1 MFCFKGS
8 CKMNISLIIDTE
20 SVLLINYF
28 TFARNLNRY
37 MKKLNLLFPVVL
49 FSVQSVFGQR
59 IDKETIS
66 FQLLKEPV
74 FTTDLANRNYTITV
88 KSPYNITKDDVL
100 RMSKEEY
107 QNQVNNYQT
116 NVETAKIEHQERLK
130 DYEAEVKKLQEKFK
144 LESAEY
150 NKLSAV
156 EKIAA
161 VNGAPILRL
170 PSRPVLNIP
179 PMPVYRQPDL
189 KDALIVDNKI
199 LASQMDVAGFSK
211 GGNYLDVLVEMER
224 TNFQDN
230 QGKTFANQ
238 PVRIVGKQNG
248 VVKLDKTYFSDFAEI
263 ASVPTNEINLNVHEK
278 RYLQRTMDRTRN
290 IINDN
295 FGYQT
300 INSSVTLE
308 TVKNKGDYDDLE
320 KAYIY
325 VTTNLKKLQAKSD
338 YAPNKVAME
347 NMQKGIEMWKTA
359 LGKVNYNDKKAL
371 YNQKI
376 GEYLYFNLIRLNL
389 ALGNYTEA
397 EKYLN
402 ELQEHLVDIK
412 LSYDAN
418 LELKRLEEKIYNN

>member
-1 MFCFKGS
+1 MFCFKNPF
-8 CKMNISLIIDTE
+8 KVNISLIIDTE
-20 SVLLINYF
+20 SVLLIIYF

-290 IINDN
+290 IINDH

-359 LGKVNYNDKKAL
+359 LGKVNYNDKKAF

>member
-1 MFCFKGS
+1 
-8 CKMNISLIIDTE
+8 
-20 SVLLINYF
+20 
-28 TFARNLNRY
+28 

-290 IINDN
+290 IINDH

>member
-1 MFCFKGS
+1 
-8 CKMNISLIIDTE
+8 
-20 SVLLINYF
+20 
-28 TFARNLNRY
+28 

>member
-1 MFCFKGS
+1 
-8 CKMNISLIIDTE
+8 
-20 SVLLINYF
+20 
-28 TFARNLNRY
+28 
-37 MKKLNLLFPVVL
+37 MKKLNLFFSIVV
-49 FSVQSVFGQR
+49 FSQCIYAQR

-74 FTTDLANRNYTITV
+74 FATDLANRNYTITV

-100 RMSKEEY
+100 RISKEDH
-107 QNQVNNYQT
+107 QRLVDNYQT

-179 PMPVYRQPDL
+179 PMPIYRQPDL
-189 KDALIVDNKI
+189 RDALIVDNKI
-199 LASQMDVAGFSK
+199 LASQMDVADFSK
-211 GGNYLDVLVEMER
+211 TGNYLDVVVEMER

-238 PVRIVGKQNG
+238 PVRIIGKQNG
-248 VVKLDKTYFSDFAEI
+248 AVKLDETYFSDFAEI
-263 ASVPTNEINLNVHEK
+263 ASVPTNELNLNYHEK
-278 RYLQRTMDRTRN
+278 NYLQRTMDRTRN
-290 IINDN
+290 IINDH

-300 INSSVTLE
+300 INSTVKLE

-338 YAPNKVAME
+338 YEPNKVAME
-347 NMQKGIEMWKTA
+347 NMQKGIDLWKSA
-359 LGKVNYNDKKAL
+359 LTKVDYNDKKAL

-376 GEYLYFNLIRLNL
+376 GEYLYFNLIRLNV
-389 ALGNYTEA
+389 AFGNYKEA

-418 LELKRLEEKIYNN
+418 LELKKLEEKIYNN

>member
-1 MFCFKGS
+1 
-8 CKMNISLIIDTE
+8 
-20 SVLLINYF
+20 
-28 TFARNLNRY
+28 
-37 MKKLNLLFPVVL
+37 MKKLYCFSIIPLFFFTVS
-49 FSVQSVFGQR
+49 FAQR

-74 FTTDLANRNYTITV
+74 FPTDLKDRTYVLTV

-100 RMSKEEY
+100 RISKEDH
-107 QNQVNNYQT
+107 QNQVDNYQA
-116 NVETAKIEHQERLK
+116 NVETAKTEHQERLN
-130 DYEAEVKKLQEKFK
+130 DYDIEVKKLQEKYK

-150 NKLSAV
+150 SKLSAV
-156 EKIAA
+156 EKIATT
-161 VNGAPILRL
+161 NGAPILRL

-189 KDALIVDNKI
+189 RDALIVDNKI

-211 GGNYLDVLVEMER
+211 GGTYLNIEIEMER

-238 PVRIVGKQNG
+238 PVRIIGKQNG

-295 FGYQT
+295 FGYQA
-300 INSSVTLE
+300 INSVVSLE

-338 YAPNKVAME
+338 YAPNKAAME
-347 NMQKGIEMWKTA
+347 NMQKGIDLWKNA
-359 LGKVNYNDKKAL
+359 LTKVNYSDKKAL
-371 YNQKI
+371 YNEKI
-376 GEYLYFNLIRLNL
+376 GEYLYFNLIRLNI
-389 ALGNYTEA
+389 ALGNYQEA

-418 LELKRLEEKIYNN
+418 LELKKLEEKIYNN

>member
-1 MFCFKGS
+1 
-8 CKMNISLIIDTE
+8 
-20 SVLLINYF
+20 
-28 TFARNLNRY
+28 

-359 LGKVNYNDKKAL
+359 LTKVNYNDKKAL

>member
-1 MFCFKGS
+1 MVLYSSGIYFINKLFYFCAELT
-8 CKMNISLIIDTE
+8 IS
-20 SVLLINYF
+20 
-28 TFARNLNRY
+28 
-37 MKKLNLLFPVVL
+37 MKKIHLLFPILL
-49 FSVQSVFGQR
+49 FSVQSVLAQR

-74 FTTDLANRNYTITV
+74 FATDAANRNYTITV

-100 RMSKEEY
+100 RISKEDY

-150 NKLSAV
+150 SKLSAV

-161 VNGAPILRL
+161 TNGAPVLRL

-189 KDALIVDNKI
+189 RDALIVDNKI
-199 LASQMDVAGFSK
+199 LASQIDVAGFSK
-211 GGNYLDVLVEMER
+211 SGNNLDLQIEMER

-238 PVRIVGKQNG
+238 PVRIIGKQNG

-263 ASVPTNEINLNVHEK
+263 ASVPTNEINLNTHEK
-278 RYLQRTMDRTRN
+278 AYLQRTMDRTRN
-290 IINDN
+290 IINDH

-300 INSSVTLE
+300 INSSVALE

-338 YAPNKVAME
+338 YPPNKVAME
-347 NMQKGIEMWKTA
+347 NMQKGIDMWKAA
-359 LGKVNYNDKKAL
+359 LTKVNYSDKKAL

-389 ALGNYTEA
+389 ALGNSKEA

-418 LELKRLEEKIYNN
+418 LELKKLEEKIYNN

>member
-1 MFCFKGS
+1 
-8 CKMNISLIIDTE
+8 
-20 SVLLINYF
+20 
-28 TFARNLNRY
+28 

-100 RMSKEEY
+100 RMSKEEH

-211 GGNYLDVLVEMER
+211 GGNHLDVLVEMER

-290 IINDN
+290 IINDH

-359 LGKVNYNDKKAL
+359 LTKVNYNDKKAL

>member
-1 MFCFKGS
+1 
-8 CKMNISLIIDTE
+8 
-20 SVLLINYF
+20 
-28 TFARNLNRY
+28 
-37 MKKLNLLFPVVL
+37 MKKINLLFPVVL

-100 RMSKEEY
+100 RMSKEEH

-211 GGNYLDVLVEMER
+211 GGNHLDVLVEMER

-290 IINDN
+290 IINDH

-359 LGKVNYNDKKAL
+359 LTKVNYNDKKAL

>member
-1 MFCFKGS
+1 M
-8 CKMNISLIIDTE
+8 
-20 SVLLINYF
+20 
-28 TFARNLNRY
+28 
-37 MKKLNLLFPVVL
+37 
-49 FSVQSVFGQR
+49 R
-59 IDKETIS
+59 I
-66 FQLLKEPV
+66 
-74 FTTDLANRNYTITV
+74 
-88 KSPYNITKDDVL
+88 
-100 RMSKEEY
+100 SKEDY
-107 QNQVNNYQT
+107 QNQVNNYKA

-150 NKLSAV
+150 SKLSAV
-156 EKIAA
+156 EKIATT
-161 VNGAPILRL
+161 NGAPVLTL

-189 KDALIVDNKI
+189 RDALIVDNKI
-199 LASQMDVAGFSK
+199 LASQIDVAGFSK
-211 GGNYLDVLVEMER
+211 GGNYLDLQIEMER

-238 PVRIVGKQNG
+238 PVRIIGKQNG

-263 ASVPTNEINLNVHEK
+263 ASVPTNEINLNGHEK
-278 RYLQRTMDRTRN
+278 SYLQRTMDRTRN
-290 IINDN
+290 IINDH

-300 INSSVTLE
+300 INSSVILE

-347 NMQKGIEMWKTA
+347 NMQKGIDMWKVA
-359 LGKVNYNDKKAL
+359 LSKVNYSDKKAL

-389 ALGNYTEA
+389 ALGNSKEA

-418 LELKRLEEKIYNN
+418 LELKKLEQKIYNN

>member
-1 MFCFKGS
+1 
-8 CKMNISLIIDTE
+8 
-20 SVLLINYF
+20 
-28 TFARNLNRY
+28 
-37 MKKLNLLFPVVL
+37 MKKLNLFFSIVV
-49 FSVQSVFGQR
+49 FSQCLYAQR

-74 FTTDLANRNYTITV
+74 FATDFSNRNYTITV

-100 RMSKEEY
+100 RISKEDH
-107 QNQVNNYQT
+107 QNLVDNYQT

-150 NKLSAV
+150 SKLSAV

-161 VNGAPILRL
+161 ANGAPILRL

-179 PMPVYRQPDL
+179 PMPIYRQPDL
-189 KDALIVDNKI
+189 RDALIVDNKI

-211 GGNYLDVLVEMER
+211 NGNYLDVVVEMER

-238 PVRIVGKQNG
+238 PVRIIGKQNG
-248 VVKLDKTYFSDFAEI
+248 AVKLDKTYFSDFAEI
-263 ASVPTNEINLNVHEK
+263 ASVPTNELNLNYHEK
-278 RYLQRTMDRTRN
+278 NYLQRTMDRTRN
-290 IINDN
+290 IINDH

-300 INSSVTLE
+300 INSTVKLE
-308 TVKNKGDYDDLE
+308 TVKNKADYDDLE

-338 YAPNKVAME
+338 YEPNKVAME
-347 NMQKGIEMWKTA
+347 NMQKGIDLWKSA
-359 LGKVNYNDKKAL
+359 LTKVNYNDKKAL

-376 GEYLYFNLIRLNL
+376 GEYLYFNLIRLHV
-389 ALGNYTEA
+389 AFGNYKEA

-418 LELKRLEEKIYNN
+418 LELKKLEEKIYNN

>member
-1 MFCFKGS
+1 MIYFKGS

-20 SVLLINYF
+20 SVLLIIYF

-359 LGKVNYNDKKAL
+359 LTKVNYNDKKAL